1 MIVLLLA
8 AQMKR
13 RFDRQ
18 VRGSGGTSTSLLP
31 QLLREGAAPAKPQTW
46 LAAQVE
52 LRPPVCR
59 NSYGRARLLPSRKPG
74 CGSGGTS
81 PFRWGGILVQVRK
94 AGFPAAKICGEF
106 RMPGALCVRQGPSAG
121 VGFRE
126 FTAVEARRSC
136 AVWGMYLSRQCRNRI
151 SGTSIPHTDRAQL
164 TC

>member
-74 CGSGGTS
+74 SRLRWNFALPFAATPTGGRGSCQAAN
-81 PFRWGGILVQVRK
+81 LVAAQVELR
-94 AGFPAAKICGEF
+94 
-106 RMPGALCVRQGPSAG
+106 LSAG
-121 VGFRE
+121 EVFSFRLGKLDSQRPKFAGNSE
-126 FTAVEARRSC
+126 CPGLC
-136 AVWGMYLSRQCRNRI
+136 AFAKVPR
-151 SGTSIPHTDRAQL
+151 PV
-164 TC
+164 